1 MGPGEWPPRSGNQK
15 TFRPG
20 TKGRSFRGATHI
32 RQCRSLADGSGSR
45 VAAPVRFPAPAADA
59 TPADRCCPLSLALCA
74 GAYWRALEA
83 RGLVRRLTGPFV
95 LVAAPACT
103 NRWFSTPA
111 PGVTRPDHSPYWEC
125 GGSLWAATGRC
136 QMGCRRVGRRRRDR
150 RQVARGLA
158 ILPEVRHA
166 DARRAAHG
174 SRRSWRL
181 RSCQMFATR
190 TRGELPAAR
199 GGRGA
204 CDPARCSLRRSRGQA
219 RGVSGS
225 LSTPHGLAGGQA
237 GVTRVRVMN
246 VCPESK
252 ATCGR
257 DRPSQE
263 RSQ

>member
-181 RSCQMFATR
+181 RSCQMFT
-190 TRGELPAAR
+190 
-199 GGRGA
+199 
-204 CDPARCSLRRSRGQA
+204 QA
-219 RGVSGS
+219 VAWPGPR
-225 LSTPHGLAGGQA
+225 
-237 GVTRVRVMN
+237 RVREPFDASRPCWRPGWSDSGTGDERLSRKQGHLWPRPAVARTKP
-246 VCPESK
+246 VI
-252 ATCGR
+252 
-257 DRPSQE
+257 DRHF
-263 RSQ
+263 